1 MCSSYYLQNVKL
13 RDYQERLLKI
23 CIERN
28 SILYLP
34 TGSGKT
40 LIAVKVIEHFSDD
53 LKRSL
58 GSEGGRRSLFLV
70 NTVCLGQQVAEEIR
84 KLLGLGVACWNSET
98 HKKSWSKERYHLEFE
113 KNQIFVATAQLFLD
127 AVKHSFIS
135 IDQINVIIFDEC
147 HHGRMNHP
155 YHELMKQFQYVDP
168 KKHPRIIGLSG
179 MLIGI
184 SSKITQATVEDELK
198 ALESTFL
205 STIVTVN
212 RLQEY
217 INVLLYSTNPKESFL
232 KFSVAGPCDLM
243 KNILEKVS
251 EIRWELSLIKI
262 GSLMTINPQTLRKT
276 KPKKLKE
283 LELLF
288 EDFKYELEEM
298 GIFGGYLSLQAIRVQ
313 FELVKKQPRQH
324 HEILRI
330 VDMSLGY
337 VKELMKM
344 IEDEI
349 DIKNLTT
356 SEMMLNSSLKVRTL
370 VGILNQKFSDPNREK
385 DLQCLVFMKRRF
397 TAKCFYHLLKRYAE
411 IDDNFLIKADFVVG
425 VNSELPES
433 IDDILNDNYNKFA
446 IERFRMKETNCICTS
461 SVLEEGMDLQACNLV
476 VMYDYPLTFRSYQQT
491 KGRARSRESDYI
503 VMLPASTA
511 GAFLSKR
518 EQYDAID
525 VDLKKILIGKTC
537 DRELSEAGIEKERL
551 EQWQP
556 LITEKERALLNNI
569 SSIALLNRYVSR
581 FANANVLYDRKDI
594 GPGKVQAIIR
604 LPPQTKITFPIKSD
618 VFDDIKTAKQ
628 NAAFKA
634 CQKLYEIGELD
645 ENLMPKYS

>member
-1 MCSSYYLQNVKL
+1 MRV
-13 RDYQERLLKI
+13 
-23 CIERN
+23 CIDQN

-40 LIAVKVIEHFSDD
+40 LIAVKVIEHFSDE
-53 LKRSL
+53 LKRPII
-58 GSEGGRRSLFLV
+58 EGGRRSLFLV
-70 NTVCLGQQVAEEIR
+70 NTVCLGQQVAEEIKR
-84 KLLGLGVACWNSET
+84 LLGVEVACWNSET
-98 HKKSWSKERYHLEFE
+98 HKKSWSKERYHLEFD
-113 KNQIFVATAQLFLD
+113 KHQVFVATAQLFLD

-135 IDQINVIIFDEC
+135 IDQLNVIIFDEC

-155 YHELMKQFQYVDP
+155 YHELMKQFQYIDSN
-168 KKHPRIIGLSG
+168 KHPRIVGLSG

-184 SSKITQATVEDELK
+184 SSKITQDTVEDELE

-205 STIVTVN
+205 STIVTVH
-212 RLQEY
+212 RMQEY

-232 KFSVAGPCDLM
+232 RFNNTEPCELT
-243 KNILEKVS
+243 KKITQKVS

-283 LELLF
+283 LSLLF

-298 GIFGGYLSLQAIRVQ
+298 GIYGGYLSLQAIRVQ
-313 FELVKKQPRQH
+313 FELVKKQPQQH
-324 HEILRI
+324 RKILEI
-330 VDMSLGY
+330 VDMCLEY
-337 VKELMKM
+337 VKELLTM

-349 DIKNLTT
+349 DVKNLSA

-370 VGILNQKFSDPNREK
+370 VAILKKKFNEPNREA

-397 TAKCFYHLLKRYAE
+397 TAKCFYHLLKRYSELEA
-411 IDDNFLIKADFVVG
+411 DFPIKADFVVG

-433 IDDILNDNYNKFA
+433 IDDILNSNYNKFA
-446 IERFRMKETNCICTS
+446 IERFRLKESNCICTS

-476 VMYDYPLTFRSYQQT
+476 VMYDFPTTFRSYQQT
-491 KGRARSRESDYI
+491 KGRARSVQSDYI
-503 VMLPASTA
+503 VLLPASTSA
-511 GAFLSKR
+511 AFLSKR
-518 EQYDAID
+518 DQYDAID
-525 VDLKKILIGKTC
+525 VNLKRILIGKTC
-537 DRELSEAGIEKERL
+537 DRELSVEGIERERL
-551 EQWQP
+551 EQWRP
-556 LITEKERALLNNI
+556 LITERRALLNNI
-569 SSIALLNRYVSR
+569 SSVALLNRYVSR
-581 FANANVLYDRKDI
+581 FANANVLYDRKDF
-594 GPGKVQAIIR
+594 GPAKVQAIIR
-604 LPPQTKITFPIKSD
+604 LPVQTKINHPIKSD
-618 VFDDIKTAKQ
+618 FFDDIKTAKQ